1 MYCSKCGTDNGNSA
15 KFCKQ
20 CGNGLA
26 LAQAPSQ
33 SPPVYPPPRY
43 QMAEMMTGGYSTK
56 ISSPLYDKYQKNA
69 NMYAFIFALVLAVIA
84 MIGFPIYGVTSGEV
98 PMPQALYYGAGI
110 GGMFIV
116 ISFIQMILKGKDR
129 TWDGVVI
136 DKYAVKKTEYDR
148 ANDHHRHFT
157 EYGIKVRN
165 MSGKVI
171 TNKTQDQPSF
181 YQYYEIGDQ
190 VRHHKGLYMYEKY
203 DKSRDTVILCNAC
216 MAFNDSKLEQCPR
229 CKCPVLK

>member
-1 MYCSKCGTDNGNSA
+1 MYCSKCGSENGNSA

-20 CGNGLA
+20 CGNGLT
-26 LAQAPSQ
+26 QVPPQ
-33 SPPVYPPPRY
+33 VPPVYPPPLY
-43 QMAEMMTGGYSTK
+43 QAPGMMSVGYSSR
-56 ISSPLYDKYQKNA
+56 ISSPLFSKYQKNA
-69 NMYAFIFALVLAVIA
+69 NIYAFVFALILAVIA
-84 MIGFPIYGVTSGEV
+84 VIGFPIYGTTSGEI

-110 GGMFIV
+110 GGMFIA
-116 ISFIQMILKGKDR
+116 ISFIQMLVKGNDR
-129 TWDGVVI
+129 TWDGVVV

-148 ANDHHRHFT
+148 TNDHHRHFT

-165 MSGKVI
+165 TSGKVV
-171 TNKTQDQPSF
+171 TNKTQNQPAF

-203 DKSRDTVILCNAC
+203 DKSRDSVILCNAC
-216 MAFNDSKLEQCPR
+216 MAFNASHLEQCPR